1 MRTLVVLLILA
12 NLTLLGYT
20 WLDRR
25 VSGEGAR
32 LAEQV
37 RPEKIRLLSPQEV
50 AQLGPAKVAA
60 LPDVCAEF
68 GPLSDAERARVL
80 AELEPLALG
89 RLLTQRRSESPSSW
103 WAYFTPAASRAAAET
118 RVAQLKAAGVTDSY
132 IVESGPQR
140 HAVSLGVFRSE
151 QAARSLAGEIAAKN
165 IAPVEYGER
174 QQPIVLTTLVIRDPR
189 EPVLKRLRE
198 LVPAFPGAE
207 VRVGQCEKSG

>member
-1 MRTLVVLLILA
+1 M
-12 NLTLLGYT
+12 
-20 WLDRR
+20 
-25 VSGEGAR
+25 
-32 LAEQV
+32 
-37 RPEKIRLLSPQEV
+37 
-50 AQLGPAKVAA
+50 
-60 LPDVCAEF
+60 
-68 GPLSDAERARVL
+68 
-80 AELEPLALG
+80 
-89 RLLTQRRSESPSSW
+89 
-103 WAYFTPAASRAAAET
+103 
-118 RVAQLKAAGVTDSY
+118 TDSY

>member
-1 MRTLVVLLILA
+1 LRTLVVLLILA

-68 GPLSDAERARVL
+68 GPLSDAERARVV

-89 RLLTQRRSESPSSW
+89 RLLTQRRGESASSW
-103 WAYFTPAASRAAAET
+103 WAYVTPAANRAAAES
-118 RVAQLKAAGVTDSY
+118 RAAQLKAAGIADTYVMD
-132 IVESGPQR
+132 SGPQR
-140 HAVSLGVFRSE
+140 YAVSLGVFRTE
-151 QAARSLAGEIAAKN
+151 QAARAYANEIAGRN

-174 QQPIVLTTLVIRDPR
+174 QQPITLTTLVIRDPR

-198 LVPAFPGAE
+198 LVASFPGAD
-207 VRVGQCEKSG
+207 VRVGSCEKSN